1 MGREKNM
8 ERILS
13 VKCLNKLMMKKIMLL
28 FCLGFILSSC
38 VKEPLSEAG
47 IGTKD
52 ETYITLGLKV
62 PTSVTPT
69 RAGSPKDTYIKDIA
83 ILIFDEETKEYLY
96 GSNNIKPVSL
106 GDAGTIT
113 FTAKVLVTN
122 KPVLIHVFANSQ
134 GQINPDNYKNSKEEM
149 ALASVASMD
158 LNSDQTTALPMHGLL
173 GLPKITILGSSAN
186 VTLCRSVARVD
197 VKVANE
203 VKNFS
208 LQKLYAYFTPSKG
221 RFVQNTKNTKPNLP
235 ASLDKKT
242 FSTVEQGY
250 VTSIENQL
258 FIYENINTLNPEGST
273 RIVVKGAY
281 TAPDMSNST
290 VSFYPIDFANPEGT
304 ELIDILRNHQYI
316 FNITKVSSY
325 GYETADEAS
334 KGSSANITAEIR
346 AWNQND
352 HNDIVFDG
360 ANYFSVEKKM
370 LTIKGDAGVKGSLSV
385 ESSINSNEWEMK
397 WKNSGTTYSNASSIS
412 SSLFKVTKPSSS
424 YSGLLTFQTLKPY
437 SAANCEDILEVKVR
451 NLKMQFTV
459 KQSNS
464 NEHDYK
470 LGDFYPNKDLNTAT
484 GVVVHLS
491 PLSILGGFE
500 GHLDYPTAKR
510 RCEGKNESLPE
521 KSYFSSIPDTEIDS
535 YYGKNL
541 YKYCRKTDSKNDARF
556 WTGTRTE
563 VNYMAT
569 VKFEESGKKDPN
581 KQNDKGSTF
590 ETRCV
595 RLVE

>member
-62 PTSVTPT
+62 PSSVTPT
-69 RAGSPKDTYIKDIA
+69 RTGSPKDTYIKDIA
-83 ILIFDEETKEYLY
+83 ILIFDEGTKKYLY
-96 GSNNIKPVSL
+96 GSNNIKPASL

-113 FTAKVLVTN
+113 FTAKVLVTD

-134 GQINPDNYKNSKEEM
+134 GQIDPNNYINKLENE
-149 ALASVASMD
+149 ALKSVASMD
-158 LNSDQTTALPMHGLL
+158 LSSDKTTALPMHGSLE
-173 GLPKITILGSSAN
+173 LPEITVLGSSAN
-186 VTLCRSVARVD
+186 VTLCRSAARID
-197 VKVANE
+197 VKIAKDVE
-203 VKNFS
+203 NFK
-208 LQKLYAYFTPSKG
+208 LQNLYAYFTPSKG
-221 RFVQNTKNTKPNLP
+221 YFVQNTKNSTPNLP
-235 ASLDKKT
+235 TPLDKRT
-242 FSTVEQGY
+242 FSTVTQNN

-258 FIYENINTLNPEGST
+258 FIYENINTLNPKGST

-281 TAPDMSNST
+281 TAPGMST
-290 VSFYPIDFANPEGT
+290 ATASFYPIDFTNPEGT
-304 ELIDILRNHQYI
+304 KLIDILRNHQYI
-316 FNITKVSSY
+316 FNITKVSSL
-325 GYETADEAS
+325 GYNTADEAS
-334 KGSSANITAEIR
+334 KGSSANITADII
-346 AWNQND
+346 AWNQSE
-352 HNDIVFDG
+352 HNDIIFDG
-360 ANYFSVEKKM
+360 TNYFSVEKKM
-370 LTIKGDAGVKGSLSV
+370 LTIKGGANVEGTLSV
-385 ESSINSNEWEMK
+385 ESSIPSDEWEMK
-397 WKNSGTTYSNASSIS
+397 WANSTEYSKNPSVS

-424 YSGLLTFQTLKPY
+424 YSGLLTFKTLKSY
-437 SAANCEDILEVKVR
+437 SAVNCEDILEVKVR
-451 NLKMQFTV
+451 NLKIQFTI

-464 NEHDYK
+464 IEHDYK
-470 LGDFYPNKDLNTAT
+470 LGDFYPDKDLNTAT

-500 GHLDYPTAKR
+500 GHLDYPTAKK
-510 RCEGKNESLPE
+510 RCEDKSESLP
-521 KSYFSSIPDTEIDS
+521 KASYFNSIPNAEINS

-541 YKYCRKTDSKNDARF
+541 YKYCQKTDSQNNARF

-563 VNYMAT
+563 GKYMIT